1 MFLFSRSRKTRALT
15 RVEREILLTTSGT
28 MLPPQHCCMHV
39 GSTAFGFWLC
49 KIRKLSPFSMFILKF
64 HNSSRWRVIKRVS
77 PFHASH
83 KMRVF
88 REREN
93 KNMKILQVSRLY
105 GMQRTQRSIL
115 KTKIQPMAIAY
126 PCFIEVRL

>member
-1 MFLFSRSRKTRALT
+1 MT
-15 RVEREILLTTSGT
+15 RVEREILLTTRNNVAPT
-28 MLPPQHCCMHV
+28 TACRIHV

-64 HNSSRWRVIKRVS
+64 HNFSRWRVIKRVS

-93 KNMKILQVSRLY
+93 KNMKIFQVLRLY
-105 GMQRTQRSIL
+105 GMQRTQSSIL

-126 PCFIEVRL
+126 PCFFEVRL